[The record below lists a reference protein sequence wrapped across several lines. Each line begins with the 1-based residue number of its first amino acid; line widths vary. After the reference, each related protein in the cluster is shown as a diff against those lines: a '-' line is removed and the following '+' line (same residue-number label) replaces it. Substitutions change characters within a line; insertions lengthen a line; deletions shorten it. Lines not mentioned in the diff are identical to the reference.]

1 VATISYIASGGAGC
15 GISKTITVNMLPSAI
30 SGSLVVCQGSTTAL
44 SSTPGGG
51 SWSSSSSGIA
61 AVSSSG
67 VVSGTVTGSLLTA
80 VATITYTLPV
90 TGCLTTAPV
99 TVTPLPTAIT
109 GPTRVCQGA
118 TVTLSCSPAGGTWSS
133 ANTSIATISSTGV
146 VTGASTAGVTT
157 ITYSLSSG
165 CIKTTNITVNV
176 SPSPIIGPGGVC
188 VGQTAVFSDPTPS
201 GTWSSS
207 TPAVGSI
214 SSSGIAAG
222 LTAGI
227 TNIVYTLPGTGCN
240 AVAPFT
246 VIALPAPIG
255 GSTNVCIGGTTTLT
269 DATVGGIW
277 SSSLPGVATVSSSGV
292 VTGISSG
299 TTIISYGVG
308 SGCMSIVPV
317 IVNPLPPINGNF
329 VICVGQSTHLSDTA
343 LGGTWSTTST
353 AASVDAAG
361 TVTGIGSGGLATI
374 IYSRLGCSV
383 SQVVTVNPVPGG
395 ITGLLSACVGQTS
408 PLAALPA
415 GGIWASSSPGV
426 ASITA
431 SGTVTAI
438 YPDTTTITYTL
449 SATGCFNAAIF
460 TVNPL
465 PAAIGGPNVVC
476 IGNNITLLDP
486 TPGGTWSTTAPATVA
501 TVASTTGVVTGVGA
515 GAATVV
521 YSIAGGVGCTSSTT
535 VNVSPVPGPNTGPDS
550 VCSGSTVALT
560 PTVPGGTWSASPSS
574 IASVD
579 ALGNVSGLSPGVANI
594 VYSIG
599 AGCDAPVFTMS
610 VNVLPFPI
618 SPSSGNICSGDTLRL
633 TEALSPGSWSTATP
647 SVASV
652 DATGLVTGLAPGS
665 SVIGYT
671 LTRGGCATS
680 INVNVNPGPTP
691 IIGTPIVCVGATTNL
706 SNATT
711 GGSWSSS
718 NAAVATVDP
727 FGAVMGMT
735 PGTTLITY
743 AVPGFTC
750 PAVQMITVNAAPAA
764 IVGSPDICQGATATL
779 TDAVGGGAWSS
790 SVPGAVAIGA
800 STGVATAAIS
810 GATSPVPVVI
820 TYSTGPVGTGCDAT
834 FNLNA
839 NPLPAPI
846 SGPDSVCS
854 GQTITLFDATT
865 GGTWNSG
872 TVAIAT
878 VSSTGTVT
886 GVTGGVVDISY
897 SNTYACPATYSVT
910 VNTSPTPIAGSSNVC
925 LGGTST
931 LSSTPLGGRWRSFNT
946 AIASVGA
953 SSGVVTGNALGST
966 IIEYQVTG
974 ACRAN
979 FTVYVQP
986 LPVVYSVTG
995 GGNHCSGD
1003 AGVHIGLNNSA
1014 VGVNYML
1021 YNGTSAVGAF
1031 AGTGSLLD
1039 FGLHAA
1045 AGTYTVIGTTT
1056 ATGCSRNMS
1065 GSAVVGIT
1073 PSVTPSVTLS
1083 VSPNDT
1089 VCSGATTVYTPIP
1102 ANGGLTP
1109 SYRWIINGTPV
1120 AIAGS
1125 YSYIPANRDTV
1136 VVEMTSTATCPSPAT
1151 VRGSMVMTVLPFG
1164 TPHINIA
1171 ALPNDTLC
1179 KGDVATMTASVDF
1192 AGTNPVFTWVKN
1204 TYVIAGVTTPTYAFV
1219 PNNGDFVWAKL
1230 SSDYPCRLV
1239 NYDTSNTITL
1249 TVDNPVTPV
1258 VTITGNYIV
1267 GKGQYDTLTASVAGA
1282 VYPTYQWYIN
1292 GLPIAAATNATFIH
1306 KDYSYPQV
1314 DSVSC
1319 VVTNHGVCTVTGHQ
1333 WMFIQS
1339 TTVGVQNVTAEGNIS
1354 VVPNPNKG
1362 EFMIKGNLGSVN
1374 DEAVTIEITDMI
1386 GQAVYNNKVTAR
1398 GGTLNEHIVLSR
1410 KLANGMYMLTVRS
1423 ESESK
1428 VFHIVVEQ

>member
-1 VATISYIASGGAGC
+1 
-15 GISKTITVNMLPSAI
+15 
-30 SGSLVVCQGSTTAL
+30 L
-44 SSTPGGG
+44 S
-51 SWSSSSSGIA
+51 
-61 AVSSSG
+61 
-67 VVSGTVTGSLLTA
+67 
-80 VATITYTLPV
+80 
-90 TGCLTTAPV
+90 
-99 TVTPLPTAIT
+99 
-109 GPTRVCQGA
+109 
-118 TVTLSCSPAGGTWSS
+118 
-133 ANTSIATISSTGV
+133 
-146 VTGASTAGVTT
+146 
-157 ITYSLSSG
+157 
-165 CIKTTNITVNV
+165 
-176 SPSPIIGPGGVC
+176 
-188 VGQTAVFSDPTPS
+188 
-201 GTWSSS
+201 
-207 TPAVGSI
+207 
-214 SSSGIAAG
+214 
-222 LTAGI
+222 AGI
-227 TNIVYTLPGTGCN
+227 TNIVFTLPGTGCN

-246 VIALPAPIG
+246 VIGLPAPIFG
-255 GSTNVCIGGTTTLT
+255 PSNVCIGGTATLT

-277 SSSLPGVATVSSSGV
+277 GSSLPGVATVSPSGI

-308 SGCMSIVPV
+308 TGCMSILPV

-329 VICVGQSTHLSDTA
+329 VICVGQTTHLSDTA

-361 TVTGIGSGGLATI
+361 TVTGLGSGGLATI
-374 IYSRLGCSV
+374 TYTRLGCSV

-395 ITGLLSACVGQTS
+395 IAGPLSACVGQTS
-408 PLAALPA
+408 SLSATPA
-415 GGIWASSSPGV
+415 GGVWASRSAGV
-426 ASITA
+426 ASITS

-438 YPDTTTITYTL
+438 YPDTSTITYTL
-449 SATGCFNAAIF
+449 SATGCFNTAVF

-465 PAAIGGPNVVC
+465 PSAIGGPNVVC
-476 IGNNITLLDP
+476 IGNDITLSDP
-486 TPGGTWSTTAPATVA
+486 TPGGTWSTTAPA
-501 TVASTTGVVTGVGA
+501 SVVTVGVSSGIVHGVGA

-521 YSIAGGVGCTSSTT
+521 YSLAGIGCSSSAT
-535 VNVSPVPGPNTGPDS
+535 VNVSPVPGALVGPDS
-550 VCSGSTVALT
+550 VCSGSTVSLT
-560 PTVPGGTWSASPSS
+560 PTVSGGTWSASPSS
-574 IASVD
+574 VASVD
-579 ALGNVSGLSPGVANI
+579 ASGNVTGLSPGGANI

-599 AGCDAPVFTMS
+599 AGCDAPVFAMS
-610 VNVLPFPI
+610 VNVLPFAI

-633 TEALSPGSWSTATP
+633 TEALSPGAWSSATP

-665 SVIGYT
+665 SVIGYA
-671 LTRGGCATS
+671 LTHGGCATS
-680 INVNVNPGPTP
+680 VYVNVNPGPSP
-691 IIGTPIVCVGATTNL
+691 IIGIPIVCVGAITNL
-706 SNATT
+706 SDATG

-718 NAAVATVDP
+718 NTAVATVSST
-727 FGAVMGMT
+727 GAVTGMS
-735 PGTTLITY
+735 PGTSLITY
-743 AVPGFTC
+743 AVSGYTC
-750 PAVQMITVNAAPAA
+750 PSVLMITVNAAPSA
-764 IVGSPDICQGATATL
+764 IAGNPDICQGATATL
-779 TDAVGGGAWSS
+779 TNTVGGGTWSS
-790 SVPGAVAIGA
+790 SVPATVAIGA
-800 STGVATAAIS
+800 STGVVTAAIT
-810 GATSPVPVVI
+810 GALTPVPVVI

-839 NPLPAPI
+839 NPLPSPI

-865 GGTWNSG
+865 GGTWGSG
-872 TVAIAT
+872 TVAVAT

-897 SNTYACPATYSVT
+897 SNTYACPVTYTVT
-910 VNTSPTPIAGSSNVC
+910 VNTSPTPISGSSNVC

-931 LSSTPLGGRWRSFNT
+931 LSSTPLGGRWRSFNN

-995 GGNHCSGD
+995 GGNHCAGD

-1014 VGVNYML
+1014 IGVNYML

-1031 AGTGSLLD
+1031 AGTGGIID

-1089 VCSGATTVYTPIP
+1089 VCAGATTVYTPVP
-1102 ANGGLTP
+1102 VNGGLTP

-1136 VVEMTSTATCPSPAT
+1136 VVEMTSTATCPSPAR
-1151 VRGSMVMTVLPFG
+1151 VSGSMIMTVLPFG
-1164 TPHINIA
+1164 TPNVGIS

-1179 KGDVATMTASVDF
+1179 RGDVATMTAAADF
-1192 AGTNPVFTWVKN
+1192 AGTSPVFTWVKN
-1204 TYVIAGVTTPTYAFV
+1204 TYVVSGVTTPTYAFV
-1219 PNNGDFVWAKL
+1219 PSDGDFVWCKL
-1230 SSDYPCRLV
+1230 SSNYPCRLT
-1239 NYDTSNTITL
+1239 NYDTSNTVTL

-1282 VYPTYQWYIN
+1282 VRPTYQWYIN
-1292 GLPIAAATNATFIH
+1292 GLPVAAATNATFIH

-1362 EFMIKGNLGSVN
+1362 EFMVKGNLGSVN

-1386 GQAVYNNKVTAR
+1386 GQAVYNNKVTAK
-1398 GGTLNEHIVLSR
+1398 GGTLNEHIILSR